1 MFLTLQ
7 TKNIIMDEF
16 LDLLKYTV
24 PALVVFVACFFIL
37 KKFMDNE
44 YRKQMLE
51 LRKANQNYTTPLRL
65 QAYERMI
72 LFLERVSL
80 NNLVSRVSKPGISAR
95 QLQSDLIITIRTE
108 FEHNLTQQIYVSSA
122 AWDTVKLAKEEVIKV
137 INIAATQVKDDAKG
151 VELSQKIFELLMKL
165 EASPTSI
172 AIATIKKEA
181 RQFF

>member
-1 MFLTLQ
+1 MEDL
-7 TKNIIMDEF
+7 

-44 YRKQMLE
+44 YRKQLLE

-80 NNLVSRVSKPGISAR
+80 NNLVSRVQKRGMSAK
-95 QLQSDLIITIRTE
+95 QFQSDLIVTVRTE
-108 FEHNLTQQIYVSSA
+108 FEHNLSQQIYVSQT

-137 INIAATQVKDDAKG
+137 INVSATQVKDDATSA
-151 VELSQKIFELLMKL
+151 ELSQKIFEILLKL
-165 EASPTSI
+165 EVSPTQM
-172 AIATIKKEA
+172 AISTIKKEV
-181 RQFF
+181 RQLF

>member
-1 MFLTLQ
+1 MEDL
-7 TKNIIMDEF
+7 

-44 YRKQMLE
+44 YRKQLLE

-80 NNLVSRVSKPGISAR
+80 NNLVSRVQKRGMSAK
-95 QLQSDLIITIRTE
+95 QFQSDLIVTVRTE
-108 FEHNLTQQIYVSSA
+108 FEHNLSQQIYVSQT

-137 INIAATQVKDDAKG
+137 INISATQVRDDATSA
-151 VELSQKIFELLMKL
+151 ELSQKIFEILLKL
-165 EASPTSI
+165 EVSPTQM
-172 AIATIKKEA
+172 AISTIKKEV
-181 RQFF
+181 RQLF

>member
-1 MFLTLQ
+1 MEDL
-7 TKNIIMDEF
+7 

-44 YRKQMLE
+44 YRKQLLE

-80 NNLVSRVSKPGISAR
+80 NNLVSRVQKRGMSAK
-95 QLQSDLIITIRTE
+95 QFQSDLIVTVRTE
-108 FEHNLTQQIYVSSA
+108 FEHNLSQQIYVSQA

-137 INIAATQVKDDAKG
+137 INVSAMQVKDDATSA
-151 VELSQKIFELLMKL
+151 ELSQKIFEILLKL
-165 EASPTSI
+165 EVSPTQM
-172 AIATIKKEA
+172 AISTIKKEV
-181 RQFF
+181 RQLF